1 MVLSSFCSG
10 LIIWILR
17 LGGRLL
23 FEGELELKMLLG
35 LVFAGRLERERQVML
50 VGYDVTK

>member
-35 LVFAGRLERERQVML
+35 LGFARAFGKGLAGNAGWL
-50 VGYDVTK
+50 